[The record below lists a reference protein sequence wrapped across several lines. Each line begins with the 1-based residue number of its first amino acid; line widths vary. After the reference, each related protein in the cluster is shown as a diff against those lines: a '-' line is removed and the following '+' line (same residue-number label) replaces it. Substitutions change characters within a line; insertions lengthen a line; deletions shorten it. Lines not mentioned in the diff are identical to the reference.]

1 MWLRS
6 LSVGQNSLCHLQW
19 DNFLWPYWWVSKI
32 LLLQLLSLSFPPS
45 PSSLCCLA
53 VPCLS
58 LAQFLFVC
66 IASFT
71 FFLLLGAYFPFM
83 KFL

>member
-6 LSVGQNSLCHLQW
+6 LHVGQNHVCHLQW
-19 DNFLWPYWWVSKI
+19 DNFLWPYWWTRKV
-32 LLLQLLSLSFPPS
+32 LLLQLPSLSRPPS
-45 PSSLCCLA
+45 PSLLCCLA

-58 LAQFLFVC
+58 LVQFLFVC

-71 FFLLLGAYFPFM
+71 FFLLLGVYFAFVQ
-83 KFL
+83 FL